1 MNHSII
7 IPANN
12 DQQDLTKLLEV
23 IFHNIEK
30 QDDFEIIV
38 IDSSQINSQITIE
51 KSFPKPFIDKL
62 RYFYSPESLF
72 PGAARNLGI
81 QHATGKYISFLDTK
95 TIPNAEWFELLSIAI
110 SENKVG
116 FYGKTI
122 YEPSSF
128 TQKIILASTYGFHQ
142 LITLPGTIIRMD
154 HLNKIGV
161 FIPSVRAGEDS
172 DWILRSRELDAKLIN
187 QDEAHTSYSG
197 VKDFSLLYVLKK
209 WFTNY
214 KSAKQYSH
222 IKDHRFI
229 YILSS
234 FIFLIYFAFNWNNVF
249 ARWDESSF
257 FYLANVTKIITFLS
271 VIIYLMYRSLI
282 LPRLKGTSYG
292 FIFFGGFLPIFI
304 VSICIDLVKI
314 AAFISPNNK

>member
-38 IDSSQINSQITIE
+38 IDSSQINSQSTIE

-62 RYFYSPESLF
+62 RYFYSPKRLF

-95 TIPNAEWFELLSIAI
+95 TIPNAEWFELLSIAV

-229 YILSS
+229 Y
-234 FIFLIYFAFNWNNVF
+234 
-249 ARWDESSF
+249 
-257 FYLANVTKIITFLS
+257 LANVTKIITFLS

-282 LPRLKGTSYG
+282 LPRLKGASYG

>member
-30 QDDFEIIV
+30 HDDFEIIV
-38 IDSSQINSQITIE
+38 IDSSQINSQSTIE

-62 RYFYSPESLF
+62 RYFYSPKRLF

-95 TIPNAEWFELLSIAI
+95 TIPNAEWFELLSIAV

-282 LPRLKGTSYG
+282 LPRLKGASYG